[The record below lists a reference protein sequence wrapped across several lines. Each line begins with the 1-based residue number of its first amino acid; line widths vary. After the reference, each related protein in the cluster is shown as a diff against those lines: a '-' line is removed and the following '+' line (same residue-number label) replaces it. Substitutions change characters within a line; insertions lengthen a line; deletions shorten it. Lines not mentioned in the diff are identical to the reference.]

1 MTNKYF
7 TPKLED
13 IRINYICEIPHKEKD
28 DYIKHILTN
37 EDMIRLMGPYQHTN
51 IRVEYLTTEQ
61 IESEGWLNK
70 GNNFYKDFWSLSIT
84 PTYVLTI
91 RFGDEKRFQG
101 KCKDINTLKYICGLL
116 EIN

>member
-37 EDMIRLMGPYQHTN
+37 EDMIRLMGHYQHTN
-51 IRVEYLTTEQ
+51 VRVEYLTTEQ

-84 PTYVLTI
+84 PTYILTI

-101 KCKDINTLKYICGLL
+101 KCKDINTLKHICELL
-116 EIN
+116 DI